1 MKIIATILSFVLF
14 ASCANSKETNYT
26 ASTPAGS
33 IVRTFLG
40 ISPSDSIDFIRWKLA
55 LTDVKY
61 TLECNYGLGR
71 PNTNGFINGGKK
83 VVVTGSVK
91 RQGNIYL
98 LQHGN
103 ETLRLAELNANLLH
117 VLNDDNSLLIGTSGW
132 SYTIN
137 NISPSINDQS
147 TYSTKQAVIGDST
160 VFTGR
165 TPCGVPGIIEPG
177 KECYKLKWLIVLYGN
192 AANNE
197 PASYK
202 VFGTP
207 YRAEGGRRGN
217 WKIVTNKKGQVI
229 YQLLDEKG
237 NPFIHLLK
245 LDEGVLIFTDA
256 KGNLLVGDHDFSYTL
271 NRDF

>member
-1 MKIIATILSFVLF
+1 MKIIATILSFVLVG
-14 ASCANSKETNYT
+14 SCASSKETNYT

-40 ISPSDSIDFIRWKLA
+40 IPLSDSIDFIRWRLA

-61 TLECNYGLGR
+61 TLECNYGIGR

-83 VVVTGSVK
+83 VFFTGHVE
-91 RQGNIYL
+91 RQGNKYL
-98 LQHGN
+98 LQNGN
-103 ETLRLAELNANLLH
+103 AILRLAALNANLLH
-117 VLNDDNSLLIGTSGW
+117 VLNHDNSLLIGTSGW

-147 TYSTKQAVIGDST
+147 AYSTKQVVIGDSA

-192 AANNE
+192 AAKNE
-197 PASYK
+197 PATYK
-202 VFGTP
+202 ILGTP

-217 WKIVTNKKGQVI
+217 WKIVHGKNGQII
-229 YQLLDEKG
+229 YQLVDEKG

-256 KGNLLVGDHDFSYTL
+256 NGNLLVGDHDFSYTL

>member
-1 MKIIATILSFVLF
+1 MKIIATMLSFVLF
-14 ASCANSKETNYT
+14 AACANSKETNYT

-40 ISPSDSIDFIRWKLA
+40 ISLSDSIDFIRWKLA

-61 TLECNYGLGR
+61 TLECNYGIGR
-71 PNTNGFINGGKK
+71 PNTNGFINGGKR
-83 VVVTGSVK
+83 VVFTGPVK
-91 RQGNIYL
+91 RQGNNYT
-98 LQHGN
+98 LQNGN
-103 ETLRLAELNANLLH
+103 ARLRLAELNANLLH
-117 VLNDDNSLLIGTSGW
+117 VLDDDNSLLIGTSGW

-137 NISPSINDQS
+137 NISPTMTDQS
-147 TYSTKQAVIGDST
+147 AYSTKQVVIGDSV

-165 TPCGVPGIIEPG
+165 TPCGVPGIIEAG
-177 KECYKLKWLIVLYGN
+177 KECYKLKWMIVLYGN
-192 AANNE
+192 TVKNE
-197 PASYK
+197 PATYK
-202 VFGTP
+202 VFGTL

-217 WKIVTNKKGQVI
+217 WRIVASKNGQII
-229 YQLLDEKG
+229 YQLIDEKG

-245 LDEGVLIFTDA
+245 LDEGVVIFTDA